1 MTIDFDEIK
10 NNTGLEFQNVEQ
22 LYFYAVRLLEKLK
35 VNNKNYTKKQYFWI
49 DELFSFIMAVK
60 FE

>member
-22 LYFYAVRLLEKLK
+22 LYFYAVRLLENLK

-49 DELFSFIMAVK
+49 DELFSFIKAVK
-60 FE
+60 L